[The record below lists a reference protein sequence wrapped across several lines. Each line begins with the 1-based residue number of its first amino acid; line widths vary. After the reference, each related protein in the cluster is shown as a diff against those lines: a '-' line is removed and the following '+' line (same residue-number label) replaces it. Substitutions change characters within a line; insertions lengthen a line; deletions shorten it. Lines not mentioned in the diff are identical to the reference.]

1 MHSSIRI
8 DTLHNDNNLAQSLP
22 YSTHSP
28 KTETRDGTSEEG
40 ETDKNLGIM

>member
-8 DTLHNDNNLAQSLP
+8 DILHNDNNLAQSLP
-22 YSTHSP
+22 YTHSP